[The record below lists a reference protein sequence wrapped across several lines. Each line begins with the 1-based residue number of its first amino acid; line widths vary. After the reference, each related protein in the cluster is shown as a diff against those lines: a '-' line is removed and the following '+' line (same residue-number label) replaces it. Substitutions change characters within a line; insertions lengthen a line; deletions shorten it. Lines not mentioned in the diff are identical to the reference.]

1 MPVNFIKFVFAD
13 DWVAVYDD
21 HGDLLQ
27 QGHSIQADK
36 LLESLGFIVMN
47 HDGQAYADE
56 NDGFGR
62 LAAFPMRFQDLPEE
76 VRESGY

>member
-27 QGHSIQADK
+27 QGHSIQEDK

-56 NDGFGR
+56 NGG
-62 LAAFPMRFQDLPEE
+62 FPMRFQDLPEE
-76 VRESGY
+76 VRESE